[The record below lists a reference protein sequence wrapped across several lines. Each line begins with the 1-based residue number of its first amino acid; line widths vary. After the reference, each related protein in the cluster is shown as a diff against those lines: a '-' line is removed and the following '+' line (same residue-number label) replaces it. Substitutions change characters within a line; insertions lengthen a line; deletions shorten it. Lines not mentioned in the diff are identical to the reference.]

1 VKECWLVLGS
11 EKQIEVHHHHRQAE
25 QFAESAVTDQA
36 ER

>member
-11 EKQIEVHHHHRQAE
+11 EKQIEVHHHRQAE